1 MEIAV
6 RMRLTGHH
14 RGYIVRA
21 IQEAAPADRPR
32 EKRDW
37 DAYAKRTAEV
47 AFGVHGDRLAEQLRP
62 QQERFRGL
70 EGRGRDEPELL
81 PPGGPFSRFGLGR

>member
-1 MEIAV
+1 
-6 RMRLTGHH
+6 MRLTGHH

-37 DAYAKRTAEV
+37 DAYAKRTAAV
-47 AFGVHGDRLAEQLRP
+47 AFGVPGDRLADQLRP
-62 QQERFRGL
+62 RHERFRGR

-81 PPGGPFSRFGLGR
+81 PPGGPFSRFGIGR